1 MMANV
6 NWPPKVALITGAGS
20 GLGRELALQLAAQGV
35 AISGIDLKAEGLQS
49 LEQELRAKEA
59 TVGWEVADVTD
70 AKALRNAV
78 QLLARKVGP
87 VDLVIASAGVG
98 VETSAQWFVAAIF
111 ASVIQVNL
119 IGVANTLAAVLPGML
134 ARGRGQLVAISSLAS
149 YRGLPFMGAYCASKS
164 GLNALMEAV
173 RVEVKSRGITTTI
186 VCPGWVR
193 TPMTDQL
200 KVPMPNMLEVED
212 AAKRIL
218 EAVRKGK
225 RFSAFPAGITWQ
237 VRLLQWLP
245 ARASDW
251 VVQRMM
257 RRLAKP

>member
-1 MMANV
+1 M
-6 NWPPKVALITGAGS
+6 
-20 GLGRELALQLAAQGV
+20 
-35 AISGIDLKAEGLQS
+35 
-49 LEQELRAKEA
+49 
-59 TVGWEVADVTD
+59 
-70 AKALRNAV
+70 
-78 QLLARKVGP
+78 
-87 VDLVIASAGVG
+87 
-98 VETSAQWFVAAIF
+98 
-111 ASVIQVNL
+111 IQVNL

-173 RVEVKSRGITTTI
+173 RVEVKSRGITTTT

-200 KVPMPNMLEVED
+200 RVPMPNMLEVED
-212 AAKRIL
+212 AARLIL

-225 RFSAFPAGITWQ
+225 KFTAFPSGLAWQ

-251 VVQRMM
+251 VVARMM

>member
-1 MMANV
+1 MMANA
-6 NWPPKVALITGAGS
+6 NWPPKAALITGAGS
-20 GLGRELALQLAAQGV
+20 GLGRQLALQLAAQGV
-35 AISGIDLKAEGLQS
+35 AIAGVDLKAEGLQA

-59 TVGWEVADVTD
+59 KVGWEVADVTD

-78 QLLARKVGP
+78 QSLEAKVGP
-87 VDLVIASAGVG
+87 VELVIASAGVG

-111 ASVIQVNL
+111 AAVIQVNL

-134 ARGRGQLVAISSLAS
+134 ARGRGQVVAISSLAS

-173 RVEVKSRGITTTI
+173 RVEVQSRGITTTI

-200 KVPMPNMLEVED
+200 RVPMPNMLEVED
-212 AAKRIL
+212 AARRIL
-218 EAVRKGK
+218 DAVRKGT
-225 RFSAFPAGITWQ
+225 RFTAFPLGLAWQ
-237 VRLLQWLP
+237 VRLLRWLP

-251 VVQRMM
+251 VVARMM